1 MLFQAISKGGKSL
14 YGKADYDNL
23 QLFDGVLGYSGLG
36 DFSHQDLQKAL
47 SGKQASVNCAMS
59 NFYQMLSGSCV
70 PKDIE
75 TMMQLLYLNFTAIS
89 KDEDSYKAMM
99 SQLELALKNKDLS
112 PESVFSD

>member
-1 MLFQAISKGGKSL
+1 
-14 YGKADYDNL
+14 
-23 QLFDGVLGYSGLG
+23 
-36 DFSHQDLQKAL
+36 
-47 SGKQASVNCAMS
+47 MS

-112 PESVFSD
+112 PESSVFSDSLTNTIYGHEARYAPMSFEYVERREL

>member
-1 MLFQAISKGGKSL
+1 MVQRVILKKTNFKDNEVLFQAISKGGKSL

-89 KDEDSYKAMM
+89 RMKILIK
-99 SQLELALKNKDLS
+99 Q
-112 PESVFSD
+112 

>member
-47 SGKQASVNCAMS
+47 SGSRL
-59 NFYQMLSGSCV
+59 LSTVLCRTSIRCCQV
-70 PKDIE
+70 H
-75 TMMQLLYLNFTAIS
+75 
-89 KDEDSYKAMM
+89 
-99 SQLELALKNKDLS
+99 
-112 PESVFSD
+112 VFQRI